1 MFLFASSDGLAV
13 LLDMQWN
20 LVQTTYFR
28 VETASVLCSRGGVTV
43 KMTVK
48 MALMNKDVVSNS
60 HLLI

>member
-20 LVQTTYFR
+20 LVQTTCFR